1 MERQNKGTREN
12 GEQRQ
17 DPNAQRSQQLELEA
31 AIAQSQSQSQDGR
44 IEDTEYYTNF
54 LQQLLGLVRHGDQE
68 TVSRMISV
76 IRSGASQEEILKTLS
91 EISNNSRHDQEG
103 NRGNR

>member
-31 AIAQSQSQSQDGR
+31 AIAQSQSQDGR

-91 EISNNSRHDQEG
+91 EISNNTGHDQEG